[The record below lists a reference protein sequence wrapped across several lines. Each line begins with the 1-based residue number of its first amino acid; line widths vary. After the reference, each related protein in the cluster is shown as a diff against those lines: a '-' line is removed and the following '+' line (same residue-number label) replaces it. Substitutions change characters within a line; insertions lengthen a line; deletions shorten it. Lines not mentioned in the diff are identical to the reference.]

1 MADIKKTEF
10 KFHTEEPPPSL
21 FYNKKKRE
29 EKVYQGKALP
39 LFLGIL
45 IVVIT
50 TAGYIAY
57 KDINKQ
63 LSKLQNHGDY
73 KVKNL
78 SSSFENSVV
87 KLSQEQREIKNSISQ
102 QIAPVVKTISYLNS
116 KLDKTIK
123 DINRIKVSKIK
134 ITQLQTTISA
144 FKKSLKK
151 TSKIQNQLLSEI
163 KLLKSQLNNTKIVQN
178 YLKQQ
183 SINIVKNK
191 INKNTLKV
199 CINQQQKD
207 FNKSIAALKQTLEK
221 EIRSLK
227 IAIDLLGKK
236 NLTQPYKSDS
246 IDNIRELD
254 ILE

>member
-1 MADIKKTEF
+1 MVDIKKTEF

-78 SSSFENSVV
+78 SSSFENSVI

-102 QIAPVVKTISYLNS
+102 QIAPVVKTISYLNN
-116 KLDKTIK
+116 KLDKTTK
-123 DINRIKVSKIK
+123 DINKLKLSQIK
-134 ITQLQTTISA
+134 ITQLQMTINA
-144 FKKSLKK
+144 FKKRLKK

-163 KLLKSQLNNTKIVQN
+163 KLLKTQIHKTKTEQ
-178 YLKQQ
+178 KK
-183 SINIVKNK
+183 INRQIIDIEKNK
-191 INKNTLKV
+191 LSKSSLKV
-199 CINQQQKD
+199 HTDKQKK
-207 FNKSIAALKQTLEK
+207 NIKNIAALKQTINK